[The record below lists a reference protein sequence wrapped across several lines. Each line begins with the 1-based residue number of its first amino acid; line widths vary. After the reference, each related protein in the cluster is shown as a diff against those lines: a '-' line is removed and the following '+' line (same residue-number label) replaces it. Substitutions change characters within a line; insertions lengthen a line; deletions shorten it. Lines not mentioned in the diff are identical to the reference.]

1 MEKATQI
8 LLVEDDPN
16 FGAVLR
22 DYLELHDFDVVLAKD
37 GQQGLQAFKGLDP
50 DLCILDVMMP
60 YKDGFTLA
68 GEIKEISPEMPL
80 IFLTAKS
87 LKEDMLRGYQVGA
100 DDYIV
105 KPFDSEV
112 LLYKIKA
119 VLSRKGQAT
128 EDEEQV
134 EFEIGSYLFNSET
147 RTLSHSEATYTLS
160 PKEGALLGLLV
171 RNKNHLVSRSE
182 ALKKIW
188 KDENYFTGRSMDVY
202 VAKLRKHLK
211 HDEDVAI
218 INVHS
223 EGFRLVDQVRS

>member
-22 DYLELHDFDVVLAKD
+22 DYLELHDYEVVLAKD
-37 GQQGLQAFKGLDP
+37 GIQGLQAFKGLEP

-60 YKDGFTLA
+60 HKDGFTLG
-68 GEIKEISPEMPL
+68 GEIKEITPDMPL

-87 LKEDMLRGYQVGA
+87 LKEDMLKGYQVGA

-119 VLSRKGQAT
+119 VLNRKGQTT
-128 EDEEQV
+128 EDDERTV
-134 EFEIGSYLFNSET
+134 FEIASYNFNTET
-147 RTLSHSEATYTLS
+147 RELSHADAKYVLS

-223 EGFRLVDQVRS
+223 EGFRLVDKVSS